1 MLVWKEESLGFRHRG
16 LEAWHPSGLS
26 NTEPHSFS
34 TLLKL
39 QDSSMGNKR
48 LSAHPWE
55 LWLQE
60 GDEP

>member
-1 MLVWKEESLGFRHRG
+1 MLGWKEESLGFRHMG

-34 TLLKL
+34 MLLKL
-39 QDSSMGNKR
+39 QDSSMGNK
-48 LSAHPWE
+48 PWE